1 MPEKIST
8 LELKRETLTRPLE
21 LKRETLRVLN
31 DDQLG
36 DIHGGTDG
44 GEQHQAHAE
53 HQYDG
58 DPDRPQ

>member
-1 MPEKIST
+1 MSE
-8 LELKRETLTRPLE
+8 LTRSLE
-21 LKRETLRVLN
+21 LKRETLRVLD
-31 DDQLG
+31 DDQLV

-53 HQYDG
+53 SQYDG